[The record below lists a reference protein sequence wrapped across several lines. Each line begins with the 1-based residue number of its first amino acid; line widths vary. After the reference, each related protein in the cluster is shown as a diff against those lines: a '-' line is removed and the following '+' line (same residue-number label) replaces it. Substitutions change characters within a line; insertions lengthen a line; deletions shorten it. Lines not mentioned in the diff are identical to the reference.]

1 MAVNYSS
8 GAKTARMQAVL
19 DLINAGSGTPKLK
32 IRDASNNI
40 LVTIPMD
47 STSAGTVGGDPA
59 AITFDCTPALSAAAS
74 AGSPTTA
81 TNAIMTDVADAT
93 IVSGLTVGVGTGNIQ
108 LDAVSITA
116 GQTVTITAGT
126 ITHAADT

>member
-1 MAVNYSS
+1 MPVNYSAT
-8 GAKTARMQAVL
+8 AKTARMQAVL
-19 DLINAGSGTPKLK
+19 DLINAGAGTPKLK
-32 IRDASNNI
+32 IRDASNNV

-47 STSAGTVGGDPA
+47 STSAGSVAGDPA
-59 AITFDCTPALSAAAS
+59 AITFDCTPALSATAS

-81 TNAIMTDVADAT
+81 TNAIITDVADVPIIT
-93 IVSGLTVGVGTGNIQ
+93 GLTVGVGTGNIQ
-108 LDAVSITA
+108 LDSTSITA